1 MVRPMGRPIAKKA
14 ITLEDLREES
24 LAHCE
29 ARNQAAGPWSGGVP
43 DVLSSSRAFPKT
55 SLRPHPSFPVCTHGR
70 RDRRPPVDRAPGQTS
85 ETNGTHGIHG
95 RAPSATSRPFRPISP
110 SEPARIA
117 SNRSLSDGGTPATR
131 SASGWL
137 LPLSMRTPVSGSL
150 PDTWRRGARV
160 LRYAA
165 GVFDWHSVAIALFAG
180 AISNGGAPGPAG
192 ARVRARSGR
201 CLQLAL
207 GSVVSDK

>member
-1 MVRPMGRPIAKKA
+1 MVRAMGRPIAKKA

-95 RAPSATSRPFRPISP
+95 RARSVGDLEALQADLAERARTDCLQPVIVRWRHTSH
-110 SEPARIA
+110 E
-117 SNRSLSDGGTPATR
+117 
-131 SASGWL
+131 
-137 LPLSMRTPVSGSL
+137 VSIRL
-150 PDTWRRGARV
+150 
-160 LRYAA
+160 
-165 GVFDWHSVAIALFAG
+165 AIAAVNADAG
-180 AISNGGAPGPAG
+180 LRITPGHMAPWCASVEIC
-192 ARVRARSGR
+192 RR
-201 CLQLAL
+201 CLRLAL
-207 GSVVSDK
+207 RGDSALRRRDLERRRPGSCRG